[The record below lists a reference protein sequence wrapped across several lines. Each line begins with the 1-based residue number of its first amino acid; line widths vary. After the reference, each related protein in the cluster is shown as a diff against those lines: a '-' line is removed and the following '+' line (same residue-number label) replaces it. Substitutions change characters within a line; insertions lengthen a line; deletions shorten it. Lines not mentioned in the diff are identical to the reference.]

1 LRFELYEY
9 LNRVFSY
16 LKRLS
21 IKYLIFKSHPP
32 RQLFLDEVK
41 ANLSFEIVNK
51 FSNNSF
57 REHFNKVNRFTEAHA
72 FDSRFLID
80 ATDVKVDIK
89 SGLIFDQMSTVVSES
104 SSWPADRILL
114 GSPFVPRIGAIPIEN
129 NTENIVLPS
138 NGFYHWL
145 IEDLPPFLYTLRN
158 SEKSAPVL
166 YYHKAPNYVIDLIQE
181 LPNQTFAM
189 PRGVYIEKIRFVT
202 RGPDTGW
209 PLVEDVLELRKYFFE
224 SFEKVKVM
232 KKIYISRQ
240 KSTRSPKFEA
250 ALVEILKKEGWK
262 ILFLEE
268 MSLREQ
274 IVEFSSASIVCGVH
288 GAGLS
293 GIVWMD
299 SKAKVIELSPTRHV
313 PCFSRL
319 SSIVGCEH
327 ELIVFESE
335 IFDLGA
341 AQVFELIQSKF

>member
-9 LNRVFSY
+9 LNRFFSY

-21 IKYLIFKSHPP
+21 IKYLIFKSGPP

-41 ANLSFEIVNK
+41 ANLNFEIVNR
-51 FSNNSF
+51 FSSNSYI
-57 REHFNKVNRFTEAHA
+57 EHFNKANRFTEGHA
-72 FDSRFLID
+72 FESRFLID

-89 SGLIFDQMSTVVSES
+89 SGLIFDQLSTVVSES

-114 GSPFVPRIGAIPIEN
+114 GSPYVPRIGALSIKNNIEN
-129 NTENIVLPS
+129 IILPS
-138 NGFYHWL
+138 NGYYHWL
-145 IEDLPPFLYTLRN
+145 IEDLAPFLYCLRN
-158 SEKSAPVL
+158 SEKSAQVL
-166 YYHKAPNYVIDLIQE
+166 YYHNAPSYVIDLIRE
-181 LPNQTFAM
+181 LPNISVAM
-189 PRGVYIEKIRFVT
+189 PRGVQIEKVRFVT

-209 PLVEDVLELRKYFFE
+209 PLNEDVFELRNYFLE
-224 SFEKVKVM
+224 SLQKVKST

-240 KSTRSPKFEA
+240 KTTRSPKFEA
-250 ALVEILKKEGWK
+250 SLVEILEKEGWN

-274 IVEFSSASIVCGVH
+274 IVEFSSATIVCGVH

-335 IFDLGA
+335 IFDLDA

>member
-21 IKYLIFKSHPP
+21 IKYLILKSGLP

-41 ANLSFEIVNK
+41 AHLSFEVVNR
-51 FSNNSF
+51 FSNNSYI
-57 REHFNKVNRFTEAHA
+57 EHFNKVNRFTEAHA

-80 ATDVKVDIK
+80 AKDVKVDIK
-89 SGLIFDQMSTVVSES
+89 SGLIFDQLSTVVSES

-114 GSPFVPRIGAIPIEN
+114 GSPFVPRIGAVSIEN

-138 NGFYHWL
+138 SGFYHWL
-145 IEDLPPFLYTLRN
+145 IEDLAPFLYCLRN

-166 YYHKAPNYVIDLIQE
+166 YYHNAPSYVIDLIRE
-181 LPNQTFAM
+181 LPNKTLAM
-189 PRGVYIEKIRFVT
+189 PRGVHIEKVRFVT

-209 PLVEDVLELRKYFFE
+209 PLIEDVFELRNYFFE
-224 SFEKVKVM
+224 SLQKVKST
-232 KKIYISRQ
+232 KRIYISRQ
-240 KSTRSPKFEA
+240 KATRSPKFET
-250 ALVEILKKEGWK
+250 ALVKILEKEGWK

-274 IVEFSSASIVCGVH
+274 IVEFSSASIVSGVH

-299 SKAKVIELSPTRHV
+299 SKAKVIELSPIRHV

-319 SSIVGCEH
+319 SSVVGCDH
-327 ELIVFESE
+327 ELIVFESN
-335 IFDLGA
+335 IIDLDA
-341 AQVFELIQSKF
+341 AQVFELMQSKF